1 MMKSLHLSCEQE
13 SDMKPFHYELS
24 GKKVFVAGHKGMV
37 GSAIVR
43 RLAREGCTILTVGR
57 NEADLSK
64 EEPTLRWFANNR
76 PDVVV
81 NAAGRVGGISA
92 NNSLP
97 VEFLCDNLAIE
108 LNVVKACHAVS
119 AERLLFLGS
128 SCIYPKF
135 AKQPMNEDELL
146 IGPLEPTNEWYAV
159 AKIAGIKM
167 CQAFRRQYGDDFI
180 SAMPTNLYGP
190 GDNYHPEHSH
200 VPAALLRRF
209 HEAKIEKA
217 PSVTVWGTG
226 TPLREFLSVNDLA
239 DACVFLLKNY
249 SDDRPINVGT
259 GHEVSIAEFAA
270 AVADTVGYRGELV
283 FDTSKPDGTPR
294 KLLDSSRILSLG
306 WAPTTSFA
314 SGLAEAYQDF
324 LSGGGR
330 HALVAQTQ
338 AS

>member
-1 MMKSLHLSCEQE
+1 MQS
-13 SDMKPFHYELS
+13 FRYELS
-24 GKKVFVAGHKGMV
+24 GNRVFVAGHKGMV

-43 RLAREGCTILTVGR
+43 RLSNEGCTVLTAPR
-57 NEADLSK
+57 SELDLSN
-64 EEPTLRWFANNR
+64 EQLTFQWFAKNR

-92 NNSLP
+92 NSSFP
-97 VEFLCDNLAIE
+97 VEFLCDNLSIE
-108 LNVVKACHAVS
+108 LNIVRACHSINVK
-119 AERLLFLGS
+119 RLLFLGS

-135 AKQPMNEDELL
+135 ASQPIGEDALL
-146 IGPLEPTNEWYAV
+146 TGPLEPTNEWYAI

-167 CQAFRRQYGDDFI
+167 CQAYRNQYGDDFI

-209 HEAKIEKA
+209 HEAKITNA

-226 TPLREFLSVNDLA
+226 TPLREFLNVNDLA

-249 SDDRPINVGT
+249 SDGLPINVGA
-259 GHEVSIAEFAA
+259 GKEISIADFAA
-270 AVADTVGYRGELV
+270 AIAETVGYTGKLV

-294 KLLDSSRILSLG
+294 KLLDSSLILSLG
-306 WAPTTSFA
+306 WRPATSFVT
-314 SGLAEAYQDF
+314 GLADAYQDF
-324 LSGGGR
+324 LVGGGR
-330 HALVAQTQ
+330 HTAQSDSSPRRANT
-338 AS
+338 A

>member
-1 MMKSLHLSCEQE
+1 
-13 SDMKPFHYELS
+13 MKPFHYELS
-24 GKKVFVAGHKGMV
+24 GKKVFVAGHRGMV

-43 RLAREGCTILTVGR
+43 RLAKEGCSILTVAR
-57 NEADLSK
+57 SELDLSK
-64 EEPTLRWFANNR
+64 EEPTLQWFAKNR

-92 NNSLP
+92 NSSYP
-97 VEFLCDNLAIE
+97 VEFLCDNLTIE
-108 LNVVKACHAVS
+108 LSIVRACHSINV
-119 AERLLFLGS
+119 ERLLFLGS

-135 AKQPMNEDELL
+135 ANQPIGEDELL
-146 IGPLEPTNEWYAV
+146 TGPLEPTNEWYAV

-167 CQAFRRQYGDDFI
+167 CQAYRNQYGDDFI

-209 HEAKIEKA
+209 HEAKITNA
-217 PSVTVWGTG
+217 PFVTVWGTG
-226 TPLREFLSVNDLA
+226 TPLREFLNVNDLA

-249 SDDRPINVGT
+249 SDKRPINVGA
-259 GHEVSIAEFAA
+259 GKEISIADFAA
-270 AVADTVGYRGELV
+270 AVAETVGYKGKLV

-294 KLLDSSRILSLG
+294 KLLDSSTILSMG
-306 WAPTTSFA
+306 WRPTTSFA
-314 SGLAEAYQDF
+314 EGLADAYQDF
-324 LSGGGR
+324 LLGGGR
-330 HALVAQTQ
+330 HTALERTS